1 MRIGIG
7 YVVDGP
13 STTSSRAQTTLHVA
27 ELCESLGHD
36 VVLVLAGTTTGRGFW
51 SDMDPE
57 DWLTI
62 SAKDLEKDK
71 GSLDLLIDI
80 DGVMPPASRPA
91 RTVVLFRHDP
101 AFRILEKVPYLT
113 KSPLYTLQ
121 GVSEVWVWDLLTPE
135 SSVPLLESLFDLPVR
150 RVPYV
155 WTPSHLGEKAKKV
168 HRTVP
173 FTKAT
178 ALHILESNT
187 GTTSSCIVPLLGAS
201 KCSFTKDVRVFNGEL
216 EKERFFRDNIH
227 ANTNGLNISY
237 EPRESVTNWLDDD
250 LLVVTH
256 QRFVALKPVLLDL
269 LWLGIPFVHN
279 CAFLKEVCPGI
290 YYPENDV
297 EALASRIQSFQAP
310 KTEQVRQWLLDTFS
324 VQKGQ
329 AGWTAVLETPLEL
342 APKPQIGVTAAV
354 DVGAVAS
361 EAEQQ
366 QQSEDSALRISFSD
380 MWEGFDPQ
388 DNFFLDLLR
397 ATIGSQ
403 KEVIGTSGQ
412 PSSLHIYGPFGTAH
426 TSFKSPKVFFSG
438 ERVRPEDL
446 QDEGTSLFLTHSVTE
461 DDRHVR
467 FPLWLLF
474 LDWFKTGSARRN
486 PNGAPV
492 ELATRPLANTKQY
505 LGSMVVSNPTCS
517 ERNQAFEAL
526 QGVGVARQPLW
537 RSGGAYKNNIGGPI
551 SSLYGGGGAG
561 DMSKLAFLRDHT
573 YNLCFENG
581 MADGYVTEK
590 LLHAKLAGCVPLY
603 WGPPEALTDFD
614 ASGVVMCNAS
624 NIVETVRDLE
634 ANLNRRDAIAATPA
648 FSGPQLDQ
656 ARRLLGTVGTALV
669 RLADPSLV
677 VPKPVVCSFATANF
691 WPSLVLSVQS
701 VEALGK
707 RIGATFRYIGYVG
720 ADVSDEQRGEL
731 EAKYPFFEARRLP
744 AKSPVEGFPD
754 FFEPAMF
761 GWKLW
766 ILKELGSELKG
777 DLILYTDAGISWTSL
792 PSDMLQTAYREGVCL
807 LEDWTQINKF
817 WCSKAFVERLSV
829 TEKELEAQQILASSI
844 AFRAGSP
851 LAVRLFDEA
860 FRIASIR
867 DCLFGLN
874 VEGTKDDGQAFGHRH
889 DQSIL
894 SVLRIRHGVPVLDM
908 RRVVCTTSLR
918 KTYQTGA
925 AAYLHRGNPVVHSPV
940 LPGLDDIWV
949 VSLDRRADRWTSWA
963 TTYRGLQGVANRFPA
978 IDGRSLVLTPA
989 LAALFKSNDFH
1000 WKKSVAGC
1008 ALSHILLWA
1017 QLACE
1022 HPAVKSYLIL
1032 EDDQRFARDD
1042 WKTVW
1047 DKAAALMPADADL
1060 LYLGGVL
1067 PCNLKLY
1074 PTVLTPV
1081 NDVWATLTPNTLIS
1095 KEPLPL
1101 FHFCT
1106 YAYVLTR
1113 SGATKLLK
1121 SLATRGCPTS
1131 IDHYLMQTGLRTYV
1145 VRDLLA
1151 TCFQEN
1157 DPVYKASDFD
1167 NFQRVDTFDSDIWN
1181 NKECFSGSVLSTE
1194 EPILLN
1200 QVLTDVLN
1208 QCPHSIQTR
1217 LTLKPSAIQDLIQK
1231 QQQQQVLCYRLG
1243 TDGDMELGWL
1253 KSLCPSLTLVP
1264 FLSVDKVKPGSFLLV
1279 ARPNMD
1285 HWTAVAE
1292 GLQKAGTPFRILHLS
1307 DELVGAPTN
1316 ALVHPF
1322 GVANHELVGA
1332 PTNALVH
1339 HSGVANHELVM
1350 DSMDLYHHSR
1360 CTQVIRNYI
1369 RPDLANRVQVIPL
1382 GFATPPLTQPI
1393 PSWSSR
1399 SLVWSFHGT
1408 AWFHRE
1414 AQLKPLLTVEPHSL
1428 HLTPGW
1434 KHPSATSPAD
1444 WQTLLLESKFV
1455 PVPRGN
1461 HFETFRLYEALEHG
1475 AIPLYVRTEGDDV
1488 YWAWLVSHLSLEEL
1502 KDWSEV
1508 PAFMAR
1514 VPSSYP
1520 TKLFEQWAAWKEEC
1534 RGMFTPS
1541 SRSCA

>member
-13 STTSSRAQTTLHVA
+13 STNSSRAQTTLHVA
-27 ELCESLGHD
+27 EMCEALGHD

-62 SAKDLEKDK
+62 SAKDLERDK
-71 GSLDLLIDI
+71 GSLDLLIDV
-80 DGVMPPASRPA
+80 DGVMPASSRPA

-101 AFRILEKVPYLT
+101 AFRLLEKVPYLT

-135 SSVPLLESLFDLPVR
+135 ESVPLLESLFDRPVR

-155 WTPSHLGEKAKKV
+155 WTPSHLGPCVKRI
-168 HRTVP
+168 HRTGP
-173 FTKAT
+173 LTKAT

-187 GTTSSCIVPLLGAS
+187 GTTSNCILPLVGAS

-227 ANTNGLNISY
+227 ANTKGLNISY

-269 LWLGIPFVHN
+269 AWLGIPFVHN
-279 CAFLKEVCPGI
+279 CAFLKEALPDS
-290 YYPENDV
+290 YYPENDI
-297 EALASRIQSFQAP
+297 EALASRINTFEPP
-310 KTEQVRQWLLDTFS
+310 KTEQVRQWLVDTLS

-329 AGWTAVLETPLEL
+329 AGWTAALETPLAL
-342 APKPQIGVTAAV
+342 APKPQIGVAAAPV
-354 DVGAVAS
+354 VT
-361 EAEQQ
+361 EEQQ
-366 QQSEDSALRISFSD
+366 PEETSALRISFSD

-403 KEVIGTSGQ
+403 KEVVGTAGTTGQ
-412 PSSLHIYGPFGTAH
+412 LHIYGPFGTAH

-446 QDEGTSLFLTHSVTE
+446 QDPGTALFLTHSVTE

-492 ELATRPLANTKQY
+492 DLATRPFANTKTH

-517 ERNQAFEAL
+517 ERNRAFEA
-526 QGVGVARQPLW
+526 VGVAWQGVAQQPLW

-573 YNLCFENG
+573 YNLCFENQL
-581 MADGYVTEK
+581 ADGYVTEK

-614 ASGVVMCNAS
+614 ASGVVMCDAS

-634 ANLNRRDAIAATPA
+634 ANPQKRDAIAAIPA
-648 FSGPQLDQ
+648 FSSTQLVQ
-656 ARRLLGTVGTALV
+656 ARRLLGKVGTALV

-677 VPKPVVCSFATANF
+677 VPKPVVCSFATATF
-691 WPSLVLSVQS
+691 WPSLVLSVQGFD
-701 VEALGK
+701 ALGK

-720 ADVSDEQRGEL
+720 ADVSDEQIGAMV
-731 EAKYPFFEARRLP
+731 AKYPFFEARRLP
-744 AKSPVEGFPD
+744 AESPVEGFPD
-754 FFEPAMF
+754 FFEPAQF

-766 ILKELGSELKG
+766 ILKELGSELPSG
-777 DLILYTDAGISWTSL
+777 SLVLYTDAGISWTSL
-792 PSDMLQTAYREGVCL
+792 PSEMLQTAYKEGVCL

-817 WCSKAFVERLSV
+817 WCSKTFCDTLSV
-829 TEKELEAQQILASSI
+829 TEKELEARQVLGGLV

-851 LAVRLFDEA
+851 LATRLFDEA
-860 FRIASIR
+860 FRIGSQK
-867 DCLFGLN
+867 DCLFGVPL
-874 VEGTKDDGQAFGHRH
+874 EGTKDDGQAFGHRH

-894 SVLRIRHGVPVLDM
+894 SVLRLRLSVPVLDM
-908 RRVVCTTSLR
+908 RRVVCTSSIR

-925 AAYLHRGNPVVHSPV
+925 SAYLHRGNPVVHFPV
-940 LPGLDDIWV
+940 LPGVDDLWV
-949 VSLDRRADRWTSWA
+949 VSLDRRADRWTDWT

-989 LAALFKSNDFH
+989 VAALFQRNDFQ

-1022 HPAVKSYLIL
+1022 HPAVRSYLIL
-1032 EDDQRFARDD
+1032 EDDQRFAKPD
-1042 WKTVW
+1042 WKNVW

-1067 PCNLKLY
+1067 PGNLGAY
-1074 PTVLTPV
+1074 PTVLDPV
-1081 NDVWATLTPNTLIS
+1081 NDVWATLKPTTLFS
-1095 KEPLPL
+1095 REPQPV

-1121 SLATRGCPTS
+1121 ALQTGGCTTS
-1131 IDHYLMQTGLRTYV
+1131 IDHYLMRQGLRTYV
-1145 VRDLLA
+1145 MRDLLA

-1157 DPVYKASDFD
+1157 DPAYKASDFD

-1181 NKECFSGSVLSTE
+1181 NKECFTGS
-1194 EPILLN
+1194 ILANTIEDPVHLD
-1200 QVLTDVLN
+1200 QALADVLH

-1217 LTLKPSAIQDLIQK
+1217 LTLRPEVILDLAQR
-1231 QQQQQVLCYRLG
+1231 QQPPTLCYRLG

-1253 KSLCPSLTLVP
+1253 KSLCPSLTLAP
-1264 FLSVDKVKPGSFLLV
+1264 FVSVDQVQPGSFLLV
-1279 ARPNMD
+1279 ARP
-1285 HWTAVAE
+1285 HLEFWSKAAE
-1292 GLQKAGTPFRILHLS
+1292 CLQKARTSFRILHLS
-1307 DELVGAPTN
+1307 DELD
-1316 ALVHPF
+1316 
-1322 GVANHELVGA
+1322 
-1332 PTNALVH
+1332 
-1339 HSGVANHELVM
+1339 M
-1350 DSMDLYHHSR
+1350 DSLDLYHNSC
-1360 CTQVIRNYI
+1360 CTQVIRNYV

-1382 GFATPPLTQPI
+1382 GFATPPLTRPI
-1393 PSWSSR
+1393 PAWSSR
-1399 SLVWSFHGT
+1399 PLVWSFHGT

-1414 AQLKPLLTVEPHSL
+1414 AQLKPLLAVKPHSL

-1444 WQTLLLESKFV
+1444 WQALLLESKFV

-1461 HFETFRLYEALEHG
+1461 HYETFRLYEALEHG

-1488 YWAWLVSHLSLEEL
+1488 YWNWLTGHLNLEEL

-1514 VPSSYP
+1514 MSSSYP

>member
-7 YVVDGP
+7 YVVDGL
-13 STTSSRAQTTLHVA
+13 STTSSRAQTTLHVT
-27 ELCESLGHD
+27 EMCESLGHD

-51 SDMDPE
+51 TDMDVG

-62 SAKDLEKDK
+62 SAKDLEADK
-71 GSLDLLIDI
+71 GSLDLLIDV
-80 DGVMPPASRPA
+80 DGMMPASSRPA

-155 WTPSHLGEKAKKV
+155 WTPIHLGSFGKRVHKA
-168 HRTVP
+168 VP
-173 FTKAT
+173 CTEAT
-178 ALHILESNT
+178 TLHILESNT
-187 GTTSSCIVPLLGAS
+187 GTTSNCILPLVGAS
-201 KCSFTKDVRVFNGEL
+201 KCTGSKEVRVFNGEL

-227 ANTNGLNISY
+227 ANIKGLNISY
-237 EPRESVTNWLDDD
+237 EPRESITNWLDDD
-250 LLVVTH
+250 ILVVTH
-256 QRFVALKPVLLDL
+256 QRFITCKPVLLDL

-279 CAFLKEVCPGI
+279 CAFLKEVCPDT

-297 EALASRIQSFQAP
+297 EALANRIDSFKSP
-310 KTEQVRQWLLDTFS
+310 TTEQGRKWIEDTLS

-329 AGWTAVLETPLEL
+329 KGWTAALNTPLTL
-342 APKPQIGVTAAV
+342 APKPPIGATV
-354 DVGAVAS
+354 AVAAAT
-361 EAEQQ
+361 EAPS

-397 ATIGSQ
+397 ATLGSQ
-403 KEVIGTSGQ
+403 KEVVGTAGQ
-412 PSSLHIYGPFGTAH
+412 PSSLHIYGPFGSAYKAV
-426 TSFKSPKVFFSG
+426 SAPKVFFSG
-438 ERVRPEDL
+438 ERVRTEDL
-446 QDEGTSLFLTHSVTE
+446 QDAGTALNLTHSVME
-461 DDRHVR
+461 DDRHIR

-492 ELATRPLANTKQY
+492 ELATRPLANTKRY

-517 ERNQAFEAL
+517 ERNRAFEAL
-526 QGVGVARQPLW
+526 GVGVGQPLAVGVDRQPLAVGQPLW
-537 RSGGAYKNNIGGPI
+537 RSGGTYKNNIGGPL

-561 DMSKLAFLRDHT
+561 DTAKLAFLQDHT

-614 ASGVVMCNAS
+614 ASGVVMCDAS
-624 NIVETVRDLE
+624 TIVETVRDLE
-634 ANLNRRDAIAATPA
+634 ANPQKRDAIAATPA
-648 FSGPQLDQ
+648 FSGPQLVQ
-656 ARRLLGTVGTALV
+656 ARRLLGKVGTALL

-677 VPKPVVCSFATANF
+677 VPKPIVCSFATANF
-691 WPSLVLSVQS
+691 WPSLTLSVQS
-701 VEALGK
+701 FEALGK
-707 RIGATFRYIGYVG
+707 RIGVTFRYIGYVG
-720 ADVSDEQRGEL
+720 ADVSEEQRGEL
-731 EAKYPFFEARRLP
+731 EAKYPFLEARRLP
-744 AKSPVEGFPD
+744 AESPVAGFPD
-754 FFEPAMF
+754 FFEPGQF

-766 ILKELGSELKG
+766 ILKELCSELKG
-777 DLILYTDAGISWTSL
+777 SLVLYTDAGISWTSL
-792 PSDMLQTAYREGVCL
+792 PTEMLQKAYKEGVCL
-807 LEDWTQINKF
+807 LEDWTQINQF
-817 WCSKAFVERLSV
+817 WCSKAFCDTLSV
-829 TEKELEAQQILASSI
+829 TDKELEARQVLGGLV

-851 LAVRLFDEA
+851 LACRLLDEA
-860 FRIASIR
+860 FRIGSQK
-867 DCLFGLN
+867 DCLFGAPI
-874 VEGTKDDGQAFGHRH
+874 EGTKDDGQAFGHRH

-894 SVLRIRHGVPVLDM
+894 SLLRLRLDVPVLDM
-908 RRVVCTTSLR
+908 RRVVCSTSVR

-925 AAYLHRGNPVVHSPV
+925 SAYLHRGNPVVHVPV
-940 LPGLDDIWV
+940 LPGVDDLWV
-949 VSLDRRADRWTSWA
+949 VSLDRRADRWVSWA

-989 LAALFKSNDFH
+989 LAALFQRNDFQ
-1000 WKKSVAGC
+1000 WKKSVTGC

-1032 EDDQRFARDD
+1032 EDDQRFARPD

-1047 DKAAALMPADADL
+1047 DQAAALMPADAEL

-1067 PCNLKLY
+1067 PGNLEVY
-1074 PTVLTPV
+1074 PTVLDPV
-1081 NDVWATLTPNTLIS
+1081 NDVWATLKPTTLFS
-1095 KEPLPL
+1095 SEPQPV

-1113 SGATKLLK
+1113 AGAIKLLRA
-1121 SLATRGCPTS
+1121 LQTGCTTS
-1131 IDHYLMQTGLRTYV
+1131 IDHYLMRQGLRTYV
-1145 VRDLLA
+1145 MRDLLA

-1181 NKECFSGSVLSTE
+1181 NKECFTGSVLSNTTE
-1194 EPILLN
+1194 DPVRLEKA
-1200 QVLTDVLN
+1200 LTDVLN

-1217 LTLKPSAIQDLIQK
+1217 LTLRPSVIMDLIQK
-1231 QQQQQVLCYRLG
+1231 DQTLCYRLG
-1243 TDGDMELGWL
+1243 SDGDMELGWL

-1264 FLSVDKVKPGSFLLV
+1264 FTTLQAVRPGSFLLV
-1279 ARPNMD
+1279 ARPNLD

-1307 DELVGAPTN
+1307 DELVGAT
-1316 ALVHPF
+1316 
-1322 GVANHELVGA
+1322 A

-1339 HSGVANHELVM
+1339 HSGS
-1350 DSMDLYHHSR
+1350 DSLDLYHHSC
-1360 CTQVIRNYI
+1360 CTHVIRNYV
-1369 RPDLANRVQVIPL
+1369 RPNLTNKVQVIPL
-1382 GFATPPLTQPI
+1382 GFATPPVTQPI

-1399 SLVWSFHGT
+1399 SLTWSFHGT
-1408 AWFHRE
+1408 AWFNRE
-1414 AQLKPLLTVEPHSL
+1414 AQLEPLLTVEPHSL

-1444 WQTLLLESKFV
+1444 WQTILLNTKFV

-1461 HFETFRLYEALEHG
+1461 HFETFRFYEALEHG
-1475 AIPLYVRTEGDDV
+1475 AIPLYVRTEGDDEF
-1488 YWAWLVSHLSLEEL
+1488 WAWITQHLTLIEL
-1502 KDWSEV
+1502 KNWSE
-1508 PAFMAR
+1508 ALALIE
-1514 VPSSYP
+1514 
-1520 TKLFEQWAAWKEEC
+1520 LFESNDNKYELLFYQFLLEQWATWKEEC

>member
-1 MRIGIG
+1 MRVGIG

-13 STTSSRAQTTLHVA
+13 STNSSRAQTTLHVA
-27 ELCESLGHD
+27 EMCESLGHD

-62 SAKDLEKDK
+62 SAKDLERDK

-80 DGVMPPASRPA
+80 DGVMPAASRPA

-101 AFRILEKVPYLT
+101 AFRLLEKFPYLT

-155 WTPSHLGEKAKKV
+155 WTPSHLGEKAKRV

-173 FTKAT
+173 LTKAT

-187 GTTSSCIVPLLGAS
+187 GTTSNCILPLVGAS

-227 ANTNGLNISY
+227 ANTKGLNISY

-250 LLVVTH
+250 ILVVTH
-256 QRFVALKPVLLDL
+256 QRFVVLKPVLLDL
-269 LWLGIPFVHN
+269 VWLGIPFVHN
-279 CAFLKEVCPGI
+279 CALLRDTGPGLHEM
-290 YYPENDV
+290 YYSENDI
-297 EALASRIQSFQAP
+297 EELGCRINEFEPETDRKLLELQRKWLSIAFFGK
-310 KTEQVRQWLLDTFS
+310 KTQD
-324 VQKGQ
+324 
-329 AGWTAVLETPLEL
+329 GWTAALETPL
-342 APKPQIGVTAAV
+342 ARTPKPQIGVVAAPV
-354 DVGAVAS
+354 VT
-361 EAEQQ
+361 EEQQQQQQQ

-397 ATIGSQ
+397 ATLGSQ
-403 KEVIGTSGQ
+403 KEVVGTTGRTG
-412 PSSLHIYGPFGTAH
+412 SLHIYGPFGTTHMSVRA
-426 TSFKSPKVFFSG
+426 PKVFFSG
-438 ERVRPEDL
+438 ERVRPNDL
-446 QDEGTSLFLTHSVTE
+446 QDPGTALFLTHSGME

-474 LDWFKTGSARRN
+474 LDWFKTGSAHRN

-492 ELATRPLANTKQY
+492 ELATQPLANTKQY
-505 LGSMVVSNPTCS
+505 LGSLVVSNPTCS
-517 ERNQAFEAL
+517 ERNQAFEA
-526 QGVGVARQPLW
+526 VGVAWQHLW

-551 SSLYGGGGAG
+551 ASLYGGGGAG
-561 DMSKLAFLRDHT
+561 DTAKLAFLRDHT

-624 NIVETVRDLE
+624 TIVETVRDLE
-634 ANLNRRDAIAATPA
+634 ANPQKRDAIAATPA
-648 FSGPQLDQ
+648 FSSTQLVQ
-656 ARRLLGTVGTALV
+656 ARRLLGKIGTALV

-677 VPKPVVCSFATANF
+677 VPKPVICSFATANF
-691 WPSLVLSVQS
+691 WSSLTLSVQGFD
-701 VEALGK
+701 ALGK

-720 ADVSDEQRGEL
+720 ADVSDEQIGGL
-731 EAKYPFFEARRLP
+731 VDKYPFFEARRLP
-744 AKSPVEGFPD
+744 AESPVAGFPD
-754 FFEPAMF
+754 FFEPAQF

-777 DLILYTDAGISWTSL
+777 DLVLYTDAGISWTSL
-792 PSDMLQTAYREGVCL
+792 PSDMLQIAYKEGVCL

-817 WCSKAFVERLSV
+817 WCSKTFVERLSV
-829 TEKELEAQQILASSI
+829 TDKELEARQILASSI

-851 LAVRLFDEA
+851 LATRLFDEA
-860 FRIASIR
+860 FRIGSQK
-867 DCLFGLN
+867 DCLFGVPL
-874 VEGTKDDGQAFGHRH
+874 EGTKDDGQAFGHRH

-894 SVLRIRHGVPVLDM
+894 SVLRLRFDVPTLDM
-908 RRVVCTTSLR
+908 RRVVCTSSVR

-925 AAYLHRGNPVVHSPV
+925 SAYLHRGNPVVHFPV
-940 LPGLDDIWV
+940 LPGIDDLWII
-949 VSLDRRADRWTSWA
+949 SLDRRADRWTDWA

-978 IDGRSLVLTPA
+978 IDGRSLVMTPA
-989 LAALFKSNDFH
+989 LAALFQKNDFQ
-1000 WKKSVAGC
+1000 WKKSVTGC

-1022 HPAVKSYLIL
+1022 HPAVRSYLIL
-1032 EDDQRFARDD
+1032 EDDQRFAKPD

-1067 PCNLKLY
+1067 PGNLAVY
-1074 PTVLTPV
+1074 PTVLDPV
-1081 NDVWATLTPNTLIS
+1081 NDVWAMLKPNTLFS
-1095 KEPLPL
+1095 REPQPV

-1113 SGATKLLK
+1113 TGAIKLLK
-1121 SLATRGCPTS
+1121 ALQTGGCTTS
-1131 IDHYLMQTGLRTYV
+1131 IDHYLMRQGLRTYV
-1145 VRDLLA
+1145 MRDLLA
-1151 TCFQEN
+1151 TCFQED
-1157 DPVYKASDFD
+1157 DPAYKASDFD

-1181 NKECFSGSVLSTE
+1181 NKECFSGSVLANTIE
-1194 EPILLN
+1194 EPIRIG
-1200 QVLTDVLN
+1200 QALTDVLH

-1217 LTLKPSAIQDLIQK
+1217 LTLKPSAVQDFVQK
-1231 QQQQQVLCYRLG
+1231 NQQQQSLCYRIG
-1243 TDGDMELGWL
+1243 SDGDMELGWL

-1264 FLSVDKVKPGSFLLV
+1264 FTTAQAVRPGSFLLV
-1279 ARPNMD
+1279 ARP
-1285 HWTAVAE
+1285 HLEIWSKVAE
-1292 GLQKAGTPFRILHLS
+1292 DLQKAGTPFRILHLS
-1307 DELVGAPTN
+1307 DEFVGAMTPTN

-1322 GVANHELVGA
+1322 GGVSHEHGA
-1332 PTNALVH
+1332 
-1339 HSGVANHELVM
+1339 

-1382 GFATPPLTQPI
+1382 GFATPPLTRPI

-1399 SLVWSFHGT
+1399 SLTWSFHGT
-1408 AWFHRE
+1408 AWFNRE
-1414 AQLKPLLTVEPHSL
+1414 AQLKLLQEVKPHSL

-1434 KHPSATSPAD
+1434 KHPSATPPD
-1444 WQTLLLESKFV
+1444 QWQTLLLESKFV

-1488 YWAWLVSHLSLEEL
+1488 YWNWLVSHLSLEEL

-1534 RGMFTPS
+1534 RGAFTPS